1 MKVKNIPKHA
11 AYAYVAAALA
21 NTTMQLINLVPKTE
35 AYLAWF
41 AVFVFAIITLNWERN
56 QFVAARM
63 SLKLY
68 LKIKWLDTLLD
79 FVVAN
84 VIYVVVLYVLGW
96 LSV

>member
-63 SLKLY
+63 NLKLY

-79 FVVAN
+79 VLVAN
-84 VIYVVVLYVLGW
+84 TVFIGVLYLLGW